1 MANTSPQVLYLRLG
15 DETQLWLFDD
25 MFKDLCSQIDAN
37 YSTIHAKSVA
47 DAQRMLLLPSLK
59 VILVVDGGITIGK
72 QHMALQKQLS
82 AHATRGSTVLFCALF
97 SGWVS
102 PPNLARMFRS
112 FGLSWEF
119 GSYHRSTFYL
129 SQKTNMKA
137 VHLKNTPIDSR
148 IYVPLEQSRT
158 QSGVFA
164 PSAVD
169 QQQSPAVFSKHGSG
183 WIGYI
188 GDVNNEGAS
197 QALTMALL

>member
-72 QHMALQKQLS
+72 QHMALQKQL
-82 AHATRGSTVLFCALF
+82 
-97 SGWVS
+97 
-102 PPNLARMFRS
+102 
-112 FGLSWEF
+112 
-119 GSYHRSTFYL
+119 
-129 SQKTNMKA
+129 
-137 VHLKNTPIDSR
+137 
-148 IYVPLEQSRT
+148 
-158 QSGVFA
+158 VFA

-197 QALTMALL
+197 QALTMALLGKS